1 MAKLKKSIGINELL
15 EVQFNS
21 LEFTDEWLKLFGKPE
36 HNFKMLVYGDPKHGK
51 TDTCIAFAKYLSQF
65 GMVYYNSY
73 EQGKSK
79 SLQDA
84 VKRNRLD
91 EVAGRV
97 MFGNKDSFED
107 MKLKLKTN
115 RSKFVFIDS
124 RDYMNLTLEN
134 FKELTTMFPKKSFIV
149 ICWEKSGKPAGD
161 QAQSMVYVM
170 DIVVH
175 IKNFTAHPTS
185 RFACDEGGNKPH
197 NFYKGALKNGSQLK
211 LMEA

>member
-15 EVQFNS
+15 DVQFRQ
-21 LEFTDEWLKLFGKPE
+21 LDFTDEWLMMFGKPE
-36 HNFKMLVYGDPKHGK
+36 HNFKMLVYGDPKNGK
-51 TDTCIAFAKYLSQF
+51 TDSCIAFAKYLSQF
-65 GMVYYNSY
+65 GLVYYNSY

-84 VKRNRLD
+84 VKRNKLE

-115 RSKFVFIDS
+115 RAKFVFIDS
-124 RDYMNLTLEN
+124 RDYMNLTMDD
-134 FKELTTMFPKKSFIV
+134 FKELTSLYPKKSFIV

-170 DIVVH
+170 DIVVR
-175 IKNFTAHPTS
+175 IKNFVAYPTS
-185 RFACDEGGNKPH
+185 RFAGDDGGNKH
-197 NFYKGALKNGSQLK
+197 HIFYKGTAQLGSQLQ
-211 LMEA
+211 LTY